1 VTDCEQAALSGEDA
15 LRVVY
20 SSFIG
25 GTAPTALQVMA
36 KTTFTATLPNGET
49 IKRTTERTYSHVVV
63 REMRYAD
70 GTVAFV
76 FPEWAGRLDLA
87 QKNAAKN
94 EKQLAKHVGQDHG
107 QWFKRYDA
115 YRVHMIPVNA

>member
-1 VTDCEQAALSGEDA
+1 
-15 LRVVY
+15 
-20 SSFIG
+20 
-25 GTAPTALQVMA
+25 MA

-49 IKRTTERTYSHVVV
+49 IKRTTERTYTHVVV

-76 FPEWAGRLDLA
+76 FPEWAGRPDLA

-94 EKQLAKHVGQDHG
+94 EKQLAQNVGKDLG
-107 QWFKRYDA
+107 EWFKRYDA